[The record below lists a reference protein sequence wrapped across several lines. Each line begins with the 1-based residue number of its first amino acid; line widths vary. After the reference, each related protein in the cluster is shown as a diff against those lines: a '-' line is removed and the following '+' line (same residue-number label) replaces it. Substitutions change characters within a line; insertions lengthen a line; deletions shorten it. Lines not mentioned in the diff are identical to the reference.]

1 MSLSNGGALPLV
13 GAVTLALPL
22 PRTTTLATRVGA
34 LNLESIMR
42 ASSLEVLVPEQK
54 GEWLGASDCHI
65 GNVGSR
71 SNVSVATATTT
82 GRKRIEVCM
91 GGKCKKSGGGA
102 SDIN

>member
-1 MSLSNGGALPLV
+1 
-13 GAVTLALPL
+13 
-22 PRTTTLATRVGA
+22 
-34 LNLESIMR
+34 MR